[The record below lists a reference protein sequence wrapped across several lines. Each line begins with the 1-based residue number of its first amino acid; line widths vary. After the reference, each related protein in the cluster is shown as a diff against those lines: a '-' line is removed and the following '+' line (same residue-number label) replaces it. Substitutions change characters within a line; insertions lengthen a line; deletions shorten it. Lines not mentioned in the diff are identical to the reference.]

1 MHIEP
6 APRDLDERE
15 PIAWLRAYTEGVEPR
30 VLPLF
35 RRPARV
41 AVGSGR
47 ACDWRFENAELAELE
62 LTLVWD
68 GVRLRAEDATQP
80 DSRATVRHGQ
90 SIIAGA
96 SGRLRIALDLVL
108 HDDEVTMIR
117 KIELPPQPDER
128 TLPVPLLPPSYDD
141 RDDEA
146 DQRTVITVVP
156 PPRPPEPPWRLY
168 LPPRN
173 GAADDEPTGEWPLD
187 DALRPTADL
196 LARLGKRGLYELAR
210 RTPPRRIALWG
221 ALALVVAIEVAMLL
235 RPRRPAPQP
244 IVQAPAASAHS
255 ANGSNA
261 RSSVMLPDK
270 DVEVTVHRAI
280 AAYRAGKV
288 ADALAE
294 FYAPR
299 RRDPRSGGA
308 RHALRPAQP
317 RREHAMRIGLI
328 IAAAVT
334 AALAALLLGCAP
346 DDSERFDVHVEA
358 LSDEGLPLEGLPVKI
373 DDRLVGRTDG
383 DGVVDLSLPGP
394 EGRRV
399 TIAVDPPSGF
409 RGATETR
416 SIVLERLVRADGA
429 RAHIEVATRFAPLSR
444 NYVLLVDVGEA
455 ALPIEIFGV
464 QKGMTNSEGVAMMLV
479 PGVPGDD
486 LQVRVT
492 RGGRRDLVPSLLSHT
507 FSLPDHASVCVLD
520 GRFTTLRHPPPPR
533 PHRPLRL

>member
-6 APRDLDERE
+6 APRDLDDHE

-80 DSRATVRHGQ
+80 DSRMTVRHGQ

-128 TLPVPLLPPSYDD
+128 TQPVPLPPPPAYDD
-141 RDDEA
+141 RDDDA
-146 DQRTVITVVP
+146 DQRTVITALP
-156 PPRPPEPPWRLY
+156 PTAPIAAPAAPVEPAQPWRLY
-168 LPPRN
+168 MPPRN

-196 LARLGKRGLYELAR
+196 LDRLGKRGLYELAR

-244 IVQAPAASAHS
+244 IVQATAASAHS
-255 ANGSNA
+255 ANGGNA

-288 ADALAE
+288 ADALSEFSRLDAE
-294 FYAPR
+294 TH
-299 RRDPRSGGA
+299 DPA
-308 RHALRPAQP
+308 
-317 RREHAMRIGLI
+317 
-328 IAAAVT
+328 
-334 AALAALLLGCAP
+334 
-346 DDSERFDVHVEA
+346 
-358 LSDEGLPLEGLPVKI
+358 
-373 DDRLVGRTDG
+373 
-383 DGVVDLSLPGP
+383 
-394 EGRRV
+394 
-399 TIAVDPPSGF
+399 
-409 RGATETR
+409 
-416 SIVLERLVRADGA
+416 A
-429 RAHIEVATRFAPLSR
+429 RAMLFVLRSR
-444 NYVLLVDVGEA
+444 
-455 ALPIEIFGV
+455 GV
-464 QKGMTNSEGVAMMLV
+464 
-479 PGVPGDD
+479 
-486 LQVRVT
+486 
-492 RGGRRDLVPSLLSHT
+492 
-507 FSLPDHASVCVLD
+507 
-520 GRFTTLRHPPPPR
+520 TTP
-533 PHRPLRL
+533 